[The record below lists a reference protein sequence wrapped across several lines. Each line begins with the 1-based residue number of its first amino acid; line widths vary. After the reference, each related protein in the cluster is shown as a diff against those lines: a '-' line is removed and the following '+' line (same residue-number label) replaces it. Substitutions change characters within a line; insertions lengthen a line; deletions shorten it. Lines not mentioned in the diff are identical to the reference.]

1 MIDSLISFPKIFE
14 DSSLKLCSRYRDQN
28 SINHFQSGTLCSSL
42 IGFLSVINVND
53 WDPRFKYPEYEFYVN
68 AANTDVGHIVGV
80 VEVFDGDVGD
90 LVSLDLIG
98 HSARYE
104 QVVLV

>member
-1 MIDSLISFPKIFE
+1 MSGF
-14 DSSLKLCSRYRDQN
+14 RDQN

-42 IGFLSVINVND
+42 IDFLSVINVND

-90 LVSLDLIG
+90 VVSLDLIG

-104 QVVLV
+104 QVVLLIID

>member
-1 MIDSLISFPKIFE
+1 M
-14 DSSLKLCSRYRDQN
+14 
-28 SINHFQSGTLCSSL
+28 

-104 QVVLV
+104 QVVLLIID